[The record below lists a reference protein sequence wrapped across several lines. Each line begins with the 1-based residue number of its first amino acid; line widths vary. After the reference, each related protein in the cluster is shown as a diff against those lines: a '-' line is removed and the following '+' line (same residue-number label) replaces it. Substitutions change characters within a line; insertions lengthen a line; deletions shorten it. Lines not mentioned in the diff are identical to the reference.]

1 MGVEAGSLS
10 ANVYGFTIRAM
21 NPLKIFCDA
30 PLTDSAMRLLREGV
44 APHEIVLSQKPAA
57 SVLAKS
63 EFDPAF
69 STADIAFG
77 QPNLANVQQA
87 EKLRWMQLSSA
98 GYTRYDT
105 AEFRAWAAGRGLI
118 VTNSSGVYAEPCAEH
133 LFALMMARARRL
145 PEAFK
150 SRDWS
155 GTTPW
160 ERLRNSCATLRGQ
173 CAVIL
178 GFGSIAAQLAKMLAP
193 FGMRIIALRRKPRG
207 DEGVEIVTPDRLAE
221 AFAVADH
228 VVNILPENADSVG
241 FINAARIAWMKPGA
255 AFYNIGRGA
264 TVDQEALLDAL
275 RSGHLDSAWL
285 DVATPEPLPEDHPLL
300 AAPNCHITPHIAGG
314 HHDEAGTQARH
325 FLANFRRFLEGAPLL
340 DRIM

>member
-1 MGVEAGSLS
+1 
-10 ANVYGFTIRAM
+10 M
-21 NPLKIFCDA
+21 NTLKIFCDA
-30 PLTDSAMRLLREGV
+30 PLTDSAMELLREGV
-44 APHEIVLSQKPAA
+44 GSHEIVLPRRPAA

-69 STADIAFG
+69 ATVDIAFG
-77 QPNLANVQQA
+77 QPNLANVRQA

-105 AEFRAWAAGRGLI
+105 QDFRAWAVARGLV
-118 VTNSSGVYAEPCAEH
+118 VTNSSGVYSEPCAEH
-133 LFALMMARARRL
+133 VFALMMAHARRL

-155 GTTPW
+155 GTAPW
-160 ERLRNSCATLRGQ
+160 ARLRNACSSMRGQ

-178 GFGSIAAQLAKMLAP
+178 GFGSIASHLAKLLAP
-193 FGMRIIALRRKPRG
+193 FGMRIIAMRRKPRG
-207 DEGVEIVTPDRLAE
+207 DEGVEVVTPERLSE

-228 VVNILPENADSVG
+228 VVNILPENADSVR
-241 FINAARIAWMKPGA
+241 FVNAERIAWIKPGA

-285 DVATPEPLPEDHPLL
+285 DVADPEPLPEDHPLL

-325 FLANFRRFLEGAPLL
+325 FLANFRRFLDGAPLV

>member
-1 MGVEAGSLS
+1 MS
-10 ANVYGFTIRAM
+10 T
-21 NPLKIFCDA
+21 LKIFCDA
-30 PLTDSAMRLLREGV
+30 PLTPSAMQLLCEGV
-44 APHEIVLSQKPAA
+44 APHEIVLPQKPAA

-69 STADIAFG
+69 ASVDIAFG
-77 QPNLANVQQA
+77 QPNLANVRQA

-105 AEFRAWAAGRGLI
+105 PEFRSWAAARGLI
-118 VTNSSGVYAEPCAEH
+118 VTNSSGVYSEPCAEH
-133 LFALMMARARRL
+133 VFSLMMARSRRL

-155 GTTPW
+155 GEPAW
-160 ERLRNSCATLRGQ
+160 ERLRNACSTLRGQ

-178 GFGSIAAQLAKMLAP
+178 GFGSIASQLAKMLAP

-207 DEGVEIVTPDRLAE
+207 DEGVEIVTPERLSE
-221 AFAVADH
+221 AFAAADH
-228 VVNILPENADSVG
+228 VVNILPENADSVR
-241 FINAARIAWMKPGA
+241 FINAERIAWIKPGA

-285 DVATPEPLPEDHPLL
+285 DVASPEPLPEDHPLW

-314 HHDEAGTQARH
+314 HHDESGTLARH
-325 FLANFRRFLEGAPLL
+325 FLENFRRFLAGAPLV

>member
-1 MGVEAGSLS
+1 MS
-10 ANVYGFTIRAM
+10 T
-21 NPLKIFCDA
+21 LKIFCDA
-30 PLTDSAMRLLREGV
+30 PLTDPAMQLLREGV
-44 APHEIVLSQKPAA
+44 APHEIILPQKPAA

-69 STADIAFG
+69 AAVDIAFG

-105 AEFRAWAAGRGLI
+105 PEFRGWAAACGLV
-118 VTNSSGVYAEPCAEH
+118 VTNSSGVYSEPCAEH
-133 LFALMMARARRL
+133 VFALMMAHARRL
-145 PEAFK
+145 PEALQ

-155 GTTPW
+155 GTPGW
-160 ERLRNSCATLRGQ
+160 MRLRNACSTLRGQ

-178 GFGSIAAQLAKMLAP
+178 GFGSIASQLAKMLAP
-193 FGMRIIALRRKPRG
+193 FEMRIIAMRRKPRG
-207 DEGVEIVTPDRLAE
+207 NEGVEIVTPEGLSE

-255 AFYNIGRGA
+255 AFYNIGRGG

-275 RSGHLDSAWL
+275 HSGHLDSAWL
-285 DVATPEPLPEDHPLL
+285 DVADPEPLPGDHPLL
-300 AAPNCHITPHIAGG
+300 AAANCHITPHIAGG
-314 HHDEAGTQARH
+314 HHDEAGTLARH
-325 FLANFRRFLEGAPLL
+325 FLANFRRFLDGAPLV